1 MFRGLFVY
9 KILRFILLTEWGIF
23 GYSIVKMEEREKTM
37 NYIGPL
43 ILQVVLIALN
53 AIFASAEIAV
63 ISMNDTKLQRMA
75 KDGDA
80 RAKRLVALTDQPAK
94 FLATIQVAI
103 TLAGLLGS
111 AFAAENFA
119 GALVAAV
126 QDTGIG
132 VSVAVLE
139 TLAVFVITLVL
150 AYFNL
155 VFGELVPKRVGM
167 KKAEGLALGMS
178 GMLVGVSRFFAP
190 LVWLLTAST
199 NGILKLM
206 GINPEDEDETVSE
219 EEIYMMLEVGAE
231 KGTIDREET
240 EWIRNVFAFDDT
252 SVDEVCTHRVDVTAL
267 GLEETD
273 EEWKEIILQSRFTYY
288 PVYNEDQ
295 DDIVGILNTKDYFR
309 LADRSRETVL
319 AKAVTKPY
327 YVPETMKADVLF
339 RNMKKEKKH
348 FAVVLDEY
356 GGLSGVI
363 SMHDLMEL
371 LVGDLGEDEKEIV
384 TVSENTWKIN
394 GGASLDDVADVLEIK
409 LPVEEYDTFGG
420 YIFGVLGRIPDDGA
434 KFELEADG
442 MKIQVEKVENHRIID
457 TVVKYE
463 KVSEEKK
470 TEE

>member
-1 MFRGLFVY
+1 M
-9 KILRFILLTEWGIF
+9 
-23 GYSIVKMEEREKTM
+23 S
-37 NYIGPL
+37 YIGPL
-43 ILQVVLIALN
+43 LLQVVLIALN
-53 AIFASAEIAV
+53 AVFASAEIAV
-63 ISMNDTKLQRMA
+63 ISMNDTKLQKMA
-75 KDGDA
+75 KEGDN
-80 RAKRLVALTDQPAK
+80 RAKRLVSLTEQPTK
-94 FLATIQVAI
+94 FLSTIQVAI

-119 GALVAAV
+119 GALVEALQGAGV
-126 QDTGIG
+126 GI
-132 VSVAVLE
+132 SVAVLE
-139 TLAVFVITLVL
+139 TFAVFVITLVL

-178 GMLVGVSRFFAP
+178 GMLTMVSRFFAP
-190 LVWLLTAST
+190 LVWLLTVST
-199 NGILKLM
+199 NGILKLL

-231 KGTIDREET
+231 KGTIDKEET

-252 SVDEVCTHRVDVTAL
+252 SVEEVYTHRVDVTAL

-273 EEWKEIILQSRFTYY
+273 EEWKETILQSRYTYY
-288 PVYNEDQ
+288 PVYGEDQ
-295 DDIVGILNTKDYFR
+295 DDIVGVLNTKDYFR
-309 LADRSRETVL
+309 LEERSRETIM
-319 AKAVTKPY
+319 AKAVEKPY

-371 LVGDLGEDEKEIV
+371 LVGDLDEDDREIV
-384 TVSENTWKIN
+384 SVGENKWKIS
-394 GGASLDDVADVLEIK
+394 GSASLDDVAEELELK

-420 YIFGVLGRIPDDGA
+420 YIFGELGKIPDDGA
-434 KFELEADG
+434 EFLLEAGG
-442 MKIQVEKVENHRIID
+442 MKIQVEKVENHRVID
-457 TVVKYE
+457 TLVSRE
-463 KVSEEKK
+463 KRVPVENPEEV
-470 TEE
+470 

>member
-1 MFRGLFVY
+1 MVS
-9 KILRFILLTEWGIF
+9 LTE
-23 GYSIVKMEEREKTM
+23 
-37 NYIGPL
+37 
-43 ILQVVLIALN
+43 
-53 AIFASAEIAV
+53 
-63 ISMNDTKLQRMA
+63 
-75 KDGDA
+75 
-80 RAKRLVALTDQPAK
+80 QPTK
-94 FLATIQVAI
+94 FLSTIQVAI

-119 GALVAAV
+119 GALVAAA
-126 QDTGIG
+126 QGTGI
-132 VSVAVLE
+132 SVAVLE
-139 TLAVFVITLVL
+139 TLAVFIITLIL

-178 GMLVGVSRFFAP
+178 GMLTMVSRFFAP

-199 NGILKLM
+199 NGILKLL

-267 GLEETD
+267 GLEESD

-288 PVYNEDQ
+288 PVYREDQ
-295 DDIVGILNTKDYFR
+295 DDIVGVLNTKDYFR
-309 LADRSRETVL
+309 LEDKSRKNILTG
-319 AKAVTKPY
+319 AVEKPY

-339 RNMKKEKKH
+339 RNMKKERKH

-371 LVGDLGEDEKEIV
+371 LVGDLDADEKEIV
-384 TVSENTWKIN
+384 AVGENTWKIS
-394 GGASLDDVADVLEIK
+394 GSASLDDVAEELELK
-409 LPVEEYDTFGG
+409 LPVEDYDTFGG
-420 YIFGVLGRIPDDGA
+420 YIFGELGKIPDDGA
-434 KFELEADG
+434 KFVLETDG

-457 TVVKYE
+457 TVVQYE
-463 KVSEEKK
+463 KVVPVENSEEV
-470 TEE
+470 

>member
-1 MFRGLFVY
+1 MSY
-9 KILRFILLTEWGIF
+9 
-23 GYSIVKMEEREKTM
+23 M
-37 NYIGPL
+37 GPL

-63 ISMNDTKLQRMA
+63 ISMNDTKLQKMA
-75 KDGDA
+75 KEGDA
-80 RAKRLVALTDQPAK
+80 RAKRLVTLTEQPTK
-94 FLATIQVAI
+94 FLSTIQVAI

-119 GALVAAV
+119 GALVAV
-126 QDTGIG
+126 MQGTGVGI
-132 VSVAVLE
+132 STAVLE
-139 TLAVFVITLVL
+139 TFAVFVITLVL

-167 KKAEGLALGMS
+167 KKAEGLALSIS
-178 GMLVGVSRFFAP
+178 GMLTMVSKFFAP
-190 LVWLLTAST
+190 LVWLLTVST
-199 NGILKLM
+199 NGILKLL

-231 KGTIDREET
+231 KGTIDKEET

-267 GLEETD
+267 GLEESD
-273 EEWKEIILQSRFTYY
+273 AEWKETILQSRFTYY
-288 PVYNEDQ
+288 PVYQEDQ
-295 DDIVGILNTKDYFR
+295 DDIVGVLNTKDYFR
-309 LADRSRETVL
+309 LEDKSRENILT
-319 AKAVTKPY
+319 KAVEKPY

-339 RNMKKEKKH
+339 HNMKKERKH
-348 FAVVLDEY
+348 FAIVLDEY

-371 LVGDLGEDEKEIV
+371 LVGNLDTDEKEIV
-384 TVSENTWKIN
+384 AAGENTWKIS
-394 GGASLDDVADVLEIK
+394 GGASLDDVAEELEIK

-420 YIFGVLGRIPDDGA
+420 YIFGELGKIPDDGT
-434 KFELEADG
+434 KFMLEAGG
-442 MKIQVEKVENHRIID
+442 MKIQVEKVANHRIID
-457 TVVKYE
+457 TIVNYE
-463 KVSEEKK
+463 KPMEEKI

>member
-1 MFRGLFVY
+1 M
-9 KILRFILLTEWGIF
+9 
-23 GYSIVKMEEREKTM
+23 S
-37 NYIGPL
+37 YIGPL

-63 ISMNDTKLQRMA
+63 ISINDTKLQKMA
-75 KDGDA
+75 KEGDV
-80 RAKRLVALTDQPAK
+80 RAKRLAALTEQPTK
-94 FLATIQVAI
+94 FLSTIQVAI

-119 GALVAAV
+119 GALVAV
-126 QDTGIG
+126 MQGTGVGI
-132 VSVAVLE
+132 STAVLE
-139 TLAVFVITLVL
+139 TFAVFVITLVL

-167 KKAEGLALGMS
+167 KKAEGLALSIS
-178 GMLVGVSRFFAP
+178 GMLTMVSKFFAP
-190 LVWLLTAST
+190 LVWLLTVST
-199 NGILKLM
+199 NGILKLL

-231 KGTIDREET
+231 KGTIDKEET

-267 GLEETD
+267 GLEESD
-273 EEWKEIILQSRFTYY
+273 AEWKETILQSRFTYY
-288 PVYNEDQ
+288 PVYQEDQ
-295 DDIVGILNTKDYFR
+295 DDIVGVLNTKDYFR
-309 LADRSRETVL
+309 LEDKSRENILT
-319 AKAVTKPY
+319 KAVEKPY

-339 RNMKKEKKH
+339 HNMKKERKH
-348 FAVVLDEY
+348 FAIVLDEY

-371 LVGDLGEDEKEIV
+371 LVGDLDTDEKEIV
-384 TVSENTWKIN
+384 AVGENTWKIS
-394 GGASLDDVADVLEIK
+394 GSASLDDVAEELEIK

-420 YIFGVLGRIPDDGA
+420 YIFGELGKIPDDGT
-434 KFELEADG
+434 KFMLEAGG
-442 MKIQVEKVENHRIID
+442 MKIQVEKVANHRIID

-463 KVSEEKK
+463 KPVQET
-470 TEE
+470 TED

>member
-1 MFRGLFVY
+1 M
-9 KILRFILLTEWGIF
+9 
-23 GYSIVKMEEREKTM
+23 S
-37 NYIGPL
+37 YIGPL

-63 ISMNDTKLQRMA
+63 ISMNDTKLQKMA
-75 KDGDA
+75 KEGDV
-80 RAKRLVALTDQPAK
+80 RAKRLAALTEQPTK
-94 FLATIQVAI
+94 FLSTIQVAI

-119 GALVAAV
+119 GALVAAA
-126 QDTGIG
+126 QGTGIG
-132 VSVAVLE
+132 ISVAVLE
-139 TLAVFVITLVL
+139 TLAVFIITLIL

-178 GMLVGVSRFFAP
+178 GMLTMVSKFFAP
-190 LVWLLTAST
+190 LVWLLTVST
-199 NGILKLM
+199 NGILKLL

-252 SVDEVCTHRVDVTAL
+252 AVDEVCTHRVDVTAL
-267 GLEETD
+267 GLEESD
-273 EEWKEIILQSRFTYY
+273 AEWKETILQSRFTYY
-288 PVYNEDQ
+288 PVYQEDQ
-295 DDIVGILNTKDYFR
+295 DDIVGVLNTKDYFR
-309 LADRSRETVL
+309 LEDKSRETVL
-319 AKAVTKPY
+319 TKAVEKPY

-339 RNMKKEKKH
+339 HNMKKEKKH
-348 FAVVLDEY
+348 FAIVLDEY

-371 LVGDLGEDEKEIV
+371 LVGDLDTDEQEIV
-384 TVSENTWKIN
+384 AVGENTWKIS
-394 GGASLDDVADVLEIK
+394 GSASLDDVAEELQIK

-420 YIFGVLGRIPDDGA
+420 YIFGELGKIPDDGT
-434 KFELEADG
+434 KFVLEAGG
-442 MKIQVEKVENHRIID
+442 MKIQVEKVANHRIID
-457 TVVKYE
+457 TIVNYE
-463 KVSEEKK
+463 KPTEEKI

>member
-1 MFRGLFVY
+1 
-9 KILRFILLTEWGIF
+9 
-23 GYSIVKMEEREKTM
+23 M
-37 NYIGPL
+37 NYMGPL

-63 ISMNDTKLQRMA
+63 ISMNDTKLQKMA
-75 KDGDA
+75 KEGDA
-80 RAKRLVALTDQPAK
+80 RAKRLVALTEQPTK
-94 FLATIQVAI
+94 FLSTIQVAI

-119 GALVAAV
+119 GALVAAI
-126 QDTGIG
+126 QGTGVGI
-132 VSVAVLE
+132 SAAVLE
-139 TLAVFVITLVL
+139 TFAVFVITLVL

-178 GMLVGVSRFFAP
+178 GMLTMVSKFFAP

-199 NGILKLM
+199 NGILKLL

-231 KGTIDREET
+231 KGTIDKEET

-267 GLEETD
+267 GLEESD
-273 EEWKEIILQSRFTYY
+273 EEWKETILQSRFTYY
-288 PVYNEDQ
+288 PVYREDQ
-295 DDIVGILNTKDYFR
+295 DDIVGVLNTKDYFR
-309 LADRSRETVL
+309 LEEQNRENVL
-319 AKAVTKPY
+319 TKAVEKPY

-339 RNMKKEKKH
+339 HNMKKERKH

-371 LVGDLGEDEKEIV
+371 LVGDLDEDEKEIV
-384 TVSENTWKIN
+384 SVGENTWRIS
-394 GGASLDDVADVLEIK
+394 GGASLDDVAEELEIK

-420 YIFGVLGRIPDDGA
+420 YIFGELGKIPDDGA
-434 KFELEADG
+434 KFVLEAGG
-442 MKIQVEKVENHRIID
+442 MKIQVEKVENHRIIE

-463 KVSEEKK
+463 KPAEEQNM
-470 TEE
+470 EG

>member
-1 MFRGLFVY
+1 M
-9 KILRFILLTEWGIF
+9 
-23 GYSIVKMEEREKTM
+23 S
-37 NYIGPL
+37 YIGPL

-63 ISMNDTKLQRMA
+63 ISMNDTKLQKMA
-75 KDGDA
+75 KEGDA
-80 RAKRLVALTDQPAK
+80 RAKRLVALTEQPTK
-94 FLATIQVAI
+94 FLSTIQVAI

-119 GALVAAV
+119 GALVAAI
-126 QDTGIG
+126 QGTGVGI
-132 VSVAVLE
+132 SAAVLE
-139 TLAVFVITLVL
+139 TFAVFVITLVL

-178 GMLVGVSRFFAP
+178 GMLTMVSKFFAP

-199 NGILKLM
+199 NGILKLL

-231 KGTIDREET
+231 KGTIDKEET

-267 GLEETD
+267 GLEESD
-273 EEWKEIILQSRFTYY
+273 EEWKETILQSRFTYY
-288 PVYNEDQ
+288 PVYREDQ
-295 DDIVGILNTKDYFR
+295 DDIVGVLNTKDYFR
-309 LADRSRETVL
+309 LEEQSRENVL
-319 AKAVTKPY
+319 TKAVEKPY

-339 RNMKKEKKH
+339 HNMKKERKH

-371 LVGDLGEDEKEIV
+371 LVGDLNEDEKEIV
-384 TVSENTWKIN
+384 SVGENTWRIS
-394 GGASLDDVADVLEIK
+394 GGASLDDVAEELEIK

-420 YIFGVLGRIPDDGA
+420 YIFGELGKIPDDGA
-434 KFELEADG
+434 KFVLEAGG
-442 MKIQVEKVENHRIID
+442 MKIQVEKVENHRIIE

-463 KVSEEKK
+463 KPAEEQNM
-470 TEE
+470 EG

>member
-1 MFRGLFVY
+1 
-9 KILRFILLTEWGIF
+9 
-23 GYSIVKMEEREKTM
+23 M
-37 NYIGPL
+37 NYMGPL

-63 ISMNDTKLQRMA
+63 ISMNDTKLQKMA
-75 KDGDA
+75 KEGDA
-80 RAKRLVALTDQPAK
+80 RAKRLVALTEQPTK
-94 FLATIQVAI
+94 FLSTIQVAI

-119 GALVAAV
+119 GALVAAI
-126 QDTGIG
+126 QGTGVGI
-132 VSVAVLE
+132 SAAVLE
-139 TLAVFVITLVL
+139 TFAVFVITLVL

-178 GMLVGVSRFFAP
+178 GMLTMVSKFFAP

-199 NGILKLM
+199 NGILKLL

-231 KGTIDREET
+231 KGTIDKEET

-267 GLEETD
+267 GLEESD
-273 EEWKEIILQSRFTYY
+273 EEWKETILQSRFTYY
-288 PVYNEDQ
+288 PVYREDQ
-295 DDIVGILNTKDYFR
+295 DDIVGVLNTKDYFR
-309 LADRSRETVL
+309 LEEQSRENVL
-319 AKAVTKPY
+319 TKAVEKPY

-339 RNMKKEKKH
+339 HNMKKERKH

-371 LVGDLGEDEKEIV
+371 LVGDLDADEKEIV
-384 TVSENTWKIN
+384 AVGEITWKIS
-394 GGASLDDVADVLEIK
+394 GGASLDDVAEELEIK

-420 YIFGVLGRIPDDGA
+420 YIFGELGKIPDDGA
-434 KFELEADG
+434 KFVLEAGG
-442 MKIQVEKVENHRIID
+442 MKIQVEKVENHRIIE

-463 KVSEEKK
+463 KPAEEQNM
-470 TEE
+470 EG

>member
-1 MFRGLFVY
+1 M
-9 KILRFILLTEWGIF
+9 
-23 GYSIVKMEEREKTM
+23 
-37 NYIGPL
+37 YIGPL
-43 ILQVVLIALN
+43 LLQVVLIGLN
-53 AIFASAEIAV
+53 AVFASAEIAV
-63 ISMNDTKLQRMA
+63 ISMNDTKLQKMA
-75 KDGDA
+75 KDGDG
-80 RAKRLVALTDQPAK
+80 RAKRLVALTEQPTK
-94 FLATIQVAI
+94 FLSTIQVAI

-119 GALVAAV
+119 GALVEAV
-126 QDTGIG
+126 QETGVGI
-132 VSVAVLE
+132 SVAVLE
-139 TLAVFVITLVL
+139 TLAVFIITLVL

-178 GMLVGVSRFFAP
+178 GMLTMVSKFFAP

-199 NGILKLM
+199 NGILKIL
-206 GINPEDEDETVSE
+206 GIDPEDEDETVSE

-252 SVDEVCTHRVDVTAL
+252 AVDEVCTHRVDVTAL

-273 EEWKEIILQSRFTYY
+273 EEWQEVILQSRFTYY
-288 PVYNEDQ
+288 PVYGEDQ
-295 DDIVGILNTKDYFR
+295 DDIVGVLNTKDYFR
-309 LADRSRETVL
+309 LQDRSRENIL
-319 AKAVTKPY
+319 AQAVEKPY

-339 RNMKKEKKH
+339 RNMKKEKKY

-371 LVGDLGEDEKEIV
+371 LVGDLDEDEKEIIAV
-384 TVSENTWKIN
+384 GENTWKIS
-394 GGASLDDVADVLEIK
+394 GGASLDDVAEELEIK

-420 YIFGVLGRIPDDGA
+420 YIFGELGHIPEDGA
-434 KFELEADG
+434 KFLLEADG
-442 MKIQVEKVENHRIID
+442 MEIQVERVENHRVID
-457 TVVKYE
+457 TVVKCE
-463 KVSEEKK
+463 KPVEQGMEE
-470 TEE
+470 

>member
-1 MFRGLFVY
+1 MHY
-9 KILRFILLTEWGIF
+9 
-23 GYSIVKMEEREKTM
+23 M
-37 NYIGPL
+37 GPL
-43 ILQVVLIALN
+43 LLQVALIALN

-63 ISMNDTKLQRMA
+63 ISMNDAKLQKMA
-75 KDGDA
+75 KEGDA
-80 RAKRLVALTDQPAK
+80 RAKRLVTLTEQPTK
-94 FLATIQVAI
+94 FLSTIQVAI

-126 QDTGIG
+126 QERGVGI
-132 VSVAVLE
+132 SVAVLE
-139 TLAVFVITLVL
+139 TLAVFIITLVL

-178 GMLVGVSRFFAP
+178 GMLTMVSRFFAP

-199 NGILKLM
+199 NGILRIL
-206 GINPEDEDETVSE
+206 GINPEDEDDAVSE

-231 KGTIDREET
+231 KGTIDKEET

-252 SVDEVCTHRVDVTAL
+252 AVEEVCTHRVDVTAL
-267 GLEETD
+267 GLKESD
-273 EEWKEIILQSRFTYY
+273 EEWKETILQSRFTYY
-288 PVYNEDQ
+288 PIYQEDQ
-295 DDIVGILNTKDYFR
+295 DDIVWVLNTKDYFR
-309 LADRSRETVL
+309 LEDRSRENIL
-319 AKAVTKPY
+319 AKAVEKPY

-363 SMHDLMEL
+363 SMYDLMEL
-371 LVGDLGEDEKEIV
+371 LMGELDADEKEIV
-384 TVSENTWKIN
+384 AVGENTWKIS
-394 GGASLDDVADVLEIK
+394 GGASLDDVAEALEIK

-420 YIFGVLGRIPDDGA
+420 YIFGILGRIPEDGT
-434 KFELEADG
+434 KSELRADG
-442 MKIQVEKVENHRIID
+442 MHIFVERIENHRILD
-457 TVVKYE
+457 TLVKKDAAVSME
-463 KVSEEKK
+463 KSDEE
-470 TEE
+470 

>member
-1 MFRGLFVY
+1 MSYMGP
-9 KILRFILLTEWGIF
+9 IL
-23 GYSIVKMEEREKTM
+23 
-37 NYIGPL
+37 
-43 ILQVVLIALN
+43 LQVVLIGLN

-63 ISMNDTKLQRMA
+63 ISMNDTKLQKMA
-75 KDGDA
+75 KEGDA
-80 RAKRLVALTDQPAK
+80 RAKRLVSLTEQPTK
-94 FLATIQVAI
+94 FLSTIQVAI

-119 GALVAAV
+119 GALVTAIRG
-126 QDTGIG
+126 TGVGI
-132 VSVAVLE
+132 SAAVLE
-139 TLAVFVITLVL
+139 TFAVFVITLIL

-178 GMLVGVSRFFAP
+178 GMLTMVSRFFAP

-199 NGILKLM
+199 NGILKLL
-206 GINPEDEDETVSE
+206 GIDPEDEDEVVSE

-252 SVDEVCTHRVDVTAL
+252 PVEEVCTHRVDVTAL

-273 EEWKEIILQSRFTYY
+273 EEWKKIILQSRFTYY
-288 PVYNEDQ
+288 PVYKEDQ
-295 DDIVGILNTKDYFR
+295 DDIVGVLNTKDYFR
-309 LADRSRETVL
+309 LEDKSRENIL
-319 AKAVTKPY
+319 KKAVEKPY

-339 RNMKKEKKH
+339 RNMKREKKH

-371 LVGDLGEDEKEIV
+371 LVGELNEEDKEII
-384 TVSENTWKIN
+384 TVDENTWKIS
-394 GGASLDDVADVLEIK
+394 GGASLDDVAEELELK

-420 YIFGVLGRIPDDGA
+420 YIFGELGKIPDDGA
-434 KFELEADG
+434 KFVLEAGG

-457 TVVKYE
+457 TIVRRENVVPVE
-463 KVSEEKK
+463 NSEEV
-470 TEE
+470 

>member
-1 MFRGLFVY
+1 MR
-9 KILRFILLTEWGIF
+9 
-23 GYSIVKMEEREKTM
+23 
-37 NYIGPL
+37 YIGPL
-43 ILQVVLIALN
+43 ILQVVLIGLN

-63 ISMNDTKLQRMA
+63 ISMNDNKLQKMA
-75 KDGDA
+75 KEGDG
-80 RAKRLVALTDQPAK
+80 RAKRLVSLTEQPTK
-94 FLATIQVAI
+94 FLSTIQVAI

-119 GALVAAV
+119 DALVEAV
-126 QDTGIG
+126 QGIG
-132 VSVAVLE
+132 VGISAAVLE
-139 TLAVFVITLVL
+139 TLAVFVITLIL

-178 GMLVGVSRFFAP
+178 GMLTMVSRFFAP
-190 LVWLLTAST
+190 LVWLLTVST
-199 NGILKLM
+199 NGILKLL
-206 GINPEDEDETVSE
+206 GIDPEDEDEVVSE

-267 GLEETD
+267 GLEESD

-288 PVYNEDQ
+288 PVYQEDQ
-295 DDIVGILNTKDYFR
+295 DDIIGVLNTKDYFR
-309 LADRSRETVL
+309 LEDRSRKNVL
-319 AKAVTKPY
+319 AKAVEKPY

-339 RNMKKEKKH
+339 RNMKKERKH

-371 LVGDLGEDEKEIV
+371 LVGEFDEEKREIIP
-384 TVSENTWKIN
+384 VSENTWKIS
-394 GGASLDDVADVLEIK
+394 GSASLDDVSEELELK

-420 YIFGVLGRIPDDGA
+420 YIFGELGSIPDDGA
-434 KFELEADG
+434 KFVLETG
-442 MKIQVEKVENHRIID
+442 GL
-457 TVVKYE
+457 
-463 KVSEEKK
+463 
-470 TEE
+470 

>member
-1 MFRGLFVY
+1 M
-9 KILRFILLTEWGIF
+9 
-23 GYSIVKMEEREKTM
+23 S
-37 NYIGPL
+37 YIGPL
-43 ILQVVLIALN
+43 LLQVVLIALN

-63 ISMNDTKLQRMA
+63 ISMNDTKLQKMA
-75 KDGDA
+75 KEGDA
-80 RAKRLVALTDQPAK
+80 RAKRLVALTEQPTK
-94 FLATIQVAI
+94 FLSTIQVAI

-119 GALVAAV
+119 GALVAAI
-126 QDTGIG
+126 QGTGVGI
-132 VSVAVLE
+132 SAAVLE
-139 TLAVFVITLVL
+139 TFAVFVITLVL

-178 GMLVGVSRFFAP
+178 GMLTMVSKFFAP

-199 NGILKLM
+199 NGILKLL

-231 KGTIDREET
+231 KGTIDKEET

-267 GLEETD
+267 GLEESD
-273 EEWKEIILQSRFTYY
+273 EEWKETILQSRFTYY
-288 PVYNEDQ
+288 PVYREDQ
-295 DDIVGILNTKDYFR
+295 DDIVGVLNTKDYFR
-309 LADRSRETVL
+309 LEEQSRENVL
-319 AKAVTKPY
+319 TKAVEKPY

-339 RNMKKEKKH
+339 HNMKKERKH

-371 LVGDLGEDEKEIV
+371 LVGDLDEDEKEIV
-384 TVSENTWKIN
+384 PVGENTWRIS
-394 GGASLDDVADVLEIK
+394 GGASLDDVAEELEIK

-420 YIFGVLGRIPDDGA
+420 YIFGELGKIPDDGA
-434 KFELEADG
+434 KFVLEVGG
-442 MKIQVEKVENHRIID
+442 MKIQVEKVENHRIIE

-463 KVSEEKK
+463 KPAEEQNM
-470 TEE
+470 EG

>member
-1 MFRGLFVY
+1 M
-9 KILRFILLTEWGIF
+9 
-23 GYSIVKMEEREKTM
+23 S
-37 NYIGPL
+37 YIGPL

-63 ISMNDTKLQRMA
+63 ISMNDTKLQKMA
-75 KDGDA
+75 KEGDA
-80 RAKRLVALTDQPAK
+80 RAKRLVTLTEQPTK
-94 FLATIQVAI
+94 FLSTIQVAI

-119 GALVAAV
+119 GALVAV
-126 QDTGIG
+126 MQGTEVGI
-132 VSVAVLE
+132 STAVLE
-139 TLAVFVITLVL
+139 TFAVFVITLVL

-167 KKAEGLALGMS
+167 KKAEGLALSIS
-178 GMLVGVSRFFAP
+178 GMLTMVSKFFAP
-190 LVWLLTAST
+190 LVWLLTVST
-199 NGILKLM
+199 NGILKLL

-267 GLEETD
+267 GLEESD
-273 EEWKEIILQSRFTYY
+273 AEWKETILQSRFTYY
-288 PVYNEDQ
+288 PVYQEDQ
-295 DDIVGILNTKDYFR
+295 DDIVGVLNTKDYFR
-309 LADRSRETVL
+309 LEDKSRENILT
-319 AKAVTKPY
+319 KAVEKPY

-339 RNMKKEKKH
+339 HNMKKERKH
-348 FAVVLDEY
+348 FAIVLDEY

-371 LVGDLGEDEKEIV
+371 LVGNLDADEKEIV
-384 TVSENTWKIN
+384 AVGENTWKIS
-394 GGASLDDVADVLEIK
+394 GGASLDDVAEELEIK

-420 YIFGVLGRIPDDGA
+420 YIFGELGKIPDDGT
-434 KFELEADG
+434 KFMLEAGG
-442 MKIQVEKVENHRIID
+442 MKIQVEKVANHRIID
-457 TVVKYE
+457 TIVNYE
-463 KVSEEKK
+463 KPTEEKN

>member
-1 MFRGLFVY
+1 MSY
-9 KILRFILLTEWGIF
+9 
-23 GYSIVKMEEREKTM
+23 M
-37 NYIGPL
+37 GPL

-63 ISMNDTKLQRMA
+63 ISMNDTKLQKMA
-75 KDGDA
+75 KEGDA
-80 RAKRLVALTDQPAK
+80 RAKRLVALTEQPTK
-94 FLATIQVAI
+94 FLSTIQVAI

-119 GALVAAV
+119 GALVAAI
-126 QDTGIG
+126 QGTGVGI
-132 VSVAVLE
+132 SAAVLE
-139 TLAVFVITLVL
+139 TFAVFVITLIL

-178 GMLVGVSRFFAP
+178 GMLTMVSKFFAP

-199 NGILKLM
+199 NGILKLL
-206 GINPEDEDETVSE
+206 GINPEDEDEIVSE

-267 GLEETD
+267 GLEESD
-273 EEWKEIILQSRFTYY
+273 EEWKETILQSRFTYY
-288 PVYNEDQ
+288 PVYREDQ
-295 DDIVGILNTKDYFR
+295 DDIVGVLNTKDYFR
-309 LADRSRETVL
+309 LEDKSRENIL
-319 AKAVTKPY
+319 AKAVEKPY

-339 RNMKKEKKH
+339 HNMKKERKH

-371 LVGDLGEDEKEIV
+371 LVGDLDADEKEIV
-384 TVSENTWKIN
+384 PVGENTWKIS
-394 GGASLDDVADVLEIK
+394 GGASLDDVSEELELK

-420 YIFGVLGRIPDDGA
+420 YIFGELGKIPDDGA
-434 KFELEADG
+434 KFVLEAGG

-457 TVVKYE
+457 TVVSRE
-463 KVSEEKK
+463 KVVPVENSEEV
-470 TEE
+470 

>member
-1 MFRGLFVY
+1 MSY
-9 KILRFILLTEWGIF
+9 
-23 GYSIVKMEEREKTM
+23 M
-37 NYIGPL
+37 GPL
-43 ILQVVLIALN
+43 LLQVVLIGLN

-63 ISMNDTKLQRMA
+63 ISMNDTKLQKMA
-75 KDGDA
+75 KEGDT
-80 RAKRLVALTDQPAK
+80 RAKRLVALTEQPTK
-94 FLATIQVAI
+94 FLSTIQVAI

-119 GALVAAV
+119 GALVAAI
-126 QDTGIG
+126 QGTGVGI
-132 VSVAVLE
+132 SAAVLE
-139 TLAVFVITLVL
+139 TFAVFVITLIL

-178 GMLVGVSRFFAP
+178 GMLTMVSKFFAP

-199 NGILKLM
+199 NGILRLL

-267 GLEETD
+267 GLEESD

-295 DDIVGILNTKDYFR
+295 DDIVGVLNTKDYFR
-309 LADRSRETVL
+309 LEDKSRENIL
-319 AKAVTKPY
+319 AKAVEKPY

-339 RNMKKEKKH
+339 HNMKKERKH

-371 LVGDLGEDEKEIV
+371 LVGDLDADVKEIV
-384 TVSENTWKIN
+384 AIGENTWKIN
-394 GGASLDDVADVLEIK
+394 GGASLDDVAEELELK

-420 YIFGVLGRIPDDGA
+420 YIFGELGKIPDDGA
-434 KFELEADG
+434 KFVLEAGG
-442 MKIQVEKVENHRIID
+442 MKIRVEKVENHRIID
-457 TVVKYE
+457 TVVSRE
-463 KVSEEKK
+463 KMVPVENSDEV
-470 TEE
+470 

>member
-1 MFRGLFVY
+1 
-9 KILRFILLTEWGIF
+9 
-23 GYSIVKMEEREKTM
+23 M
-37 NYIGPL
+37 NPIGPL

-63 ISMNDTKLQRMA
+63 ISMNDTKLQKMA
-75 KDGDA
+75 KEGDV
-80 RAKRLVALTDQPAK
+80 RAKRLVALTEQPTK
-94 FLATIQVAI
+94 FLSTIQVAI

-119 GALVAAV
+119 GALADALKG
-126 QDTGIG
+126 TGIG
-132 VSVAVLE
+132 VSAAVLE
-139 TLAVFVITLVL
+139 TFAVFVITLVL

-178 GMLVGVSRFFAP
+178 GMLTMVSKFFAP
-190 LVWLLTAST
+190 LVWFLTAST
-199 NGILKLM
+199 NGMLKLL
-206 GINPEDEDETVSE
+206 GINPEEEDETVSE

-231 KGTIDREET
+231 KGTIDKEET

-252 SVDEVCTHRVDVTAL
+252 SVEEVCTHRVDVTAL
-267 GLEETD
+267 GLEESD
-273 EEWKEIILQSRFTYY
+273 AEWKETILQSRFTYY
-288 PVYNEDQ
+288 PIYKEDH
-295 DDIVGILNTKDYFR
+295 DDIVGVLYTKDYFR
-309 LADRSRETVL
+309 LEDKSRENIM
-319 AKAVTKPY
+319 AKAVRKPY

-371 LVGDLGEDEKEIV
+371 LVGDFNEDEKEIV
-384 TVSENTWKIN
+384 AVSETMWKIS
-394 GGASLDDVADVLEIK
+394 GSASLDDVAEKLERK

-420 YIFGVLGRIPDDGA
+420 YIFGELGKIPDDGT
-434 KFELEADG
+434 KFMLEADG
-442 MKIQVEKVENHRIID
+442 MQIQVEKVEGHRIIE
-457 TVVKYE
+457 TIVRCE
-463 KVSEEKK
+463 KSAEPTE

>member
-1 MFRGLFVY
+1 MSY
-9 KILRFILLTEWGIF
+9 
-23 GYSIVKMEEREKTM
+23 M
-37 NYIGPL
+37 GPL

-63 ISMNDTKLQRMA
+63 ISMNDTKLQKMA
-75 KDGDA
+75 KEGDA
-80 RAKRLVALTDQPAK
+80 RAKRLVTLTEQPTK
-94 FLATIQVAI
+94 FLSTIQVAI

-119 GALVAAV
+119 GALVAV
-126 QDTGIG
+126 MQGTGVGI
-132 VSVAVLE
+132 STAVLE
-139 TLAVFVITLVL
+139 TFAVFVITLVL

-167 KKAEGLALGMS
+167 KKAEGLALSIS
-178 GMLVGVSRFFAP
+178 GMLTMVSKFFAP
-190 LVWLLTAST
+190 LVWLLTVST
-199 NGILKLM
+199 NGILKLL

-267 GLEETD
+267 GLEESD
-273 EEWKEIILQSRFTYY
+273 AEWKETILQSRFTYY
-288 PVYNEDQ
+288 PVYREDQ
-295 DDIVGILNTKDYFR
+295 DDIVGVLNTKDYFR
-309 LADRSRETVL
+309 LEDRSRENIL
-319 AKAVTKPY
+319 AKAVEKPY

-339 RNMKKEKKH
+339 HNMKKERKH

-371 LVGDLGEDEKEIV
+371 LVGHLDADEKEIV
-384 TVSENTWKIN
+384 AVGENTWKIS
-394 GGASLDDVADVLEIK
+394 GGASLDDVAEELEIK

-420 YIFGVLGRIPDDGA
+420 YIFGELGKIPDDGT
-434 KFELEADG
+434 KFMLEAGG
-442 MKIQVEKVENHRIID
+442 MKIQVEKVANHRIID
-457 TVVKYE
+457 TIVNYE
-463 KVSEEKK
+463 KPMEEKI

>member
-1 MFRGLFVY
+1 
-9 KILRFILLTEWGIF
+9 
-23 GYSIVKMEEREKTM
+23 M
-37 NYIGPL
+37 NYMGPL

-63 ISMNDTKLQRMA
+63 ISMNDTKLQKMA
-75 KDGDA
+75 KEGDA
-80 RAKRLVALTDQPAK
+80 RAKRLVALTEQPTK
-94 FLATIQVAI
+94 FLSTIQVAI

-119 GALVAAV
+119 GALVAAI
-126 QDTGIG
+126 QGTGVGI
-132 VSVAVLE
+132 SAAVLE
-139 TLAVFVITLVL
+139 TFAVFVITLVL

-178 GMLVGVSRFFAP
+178 GMLTMVSKFFAP

-199 NGILKLM
+199 NGILKLL

-231 KGTIDREET
+231 KGTIDKEET

-267 GLEETD
+267 GLEESD
-273 EEWKEIILQSRFTYY
+273 EEWKETILQSRFTYY
-288 PVYNEDQ
+288 PVYREDQ
-295 DDIVGILNTKDYFR
+295 DDIVGVLNTKDYFR
-309 LADRSRETVL
+309 LEEQSRENVL
-319 AKAVTKPY
+319 TKAVEKPY

-339 RNMKKEKKH
+339 HNMKKERKH

-371 LVGDLGEDEKEIV
+371 LVGDLDEDEKEIV
-384 TVSENTWKIN
+384 SVGENTWRIS
-394 GGASLDDVADVLEIK
+394 GGASLDDVAEELEIK

-420 YIFGVLGRIPDDGA
+420 YIFGELGKIPDDGA
-434 KFELEADG
+434 KFVLEAGG
-442 MKIQVEKVENHRIID
+442 MKIQVEKVENHRIIE

-463 KVSEEKK
+463 KPAEEQNM
-470 TEE
+470 EG

>member
-1 MFRGLFVY
+1 M
-9 KILRFILLTEWGIF
+9 
-23 GYSIVKMEEREKTM
+23 S
-37 NYIGPL
+37 YIGPIL
-43 ILQVVLIALN
+43 LQVVLIGLN

-63 ISMNDTKLQRMA
+63 ISMNDTKLQKMA
-75 KDGDA
+75 KEGDS
-80 RAKRLVALTDQPAK
+80 RAKRLVALTEQPTK
-94 FLATIQVAI
+94 FLSTIQVAI

-119 GALVAAV
+119 GALVEAV
-126 QDTGIG
+126 QGTGVGI
-132 VSVAVLE
+132 SVAVLE
-139 TLAVFVITLVL
+139 TLAVFIITLIL

-178 GMLVGVSRFFAP
+178 GMLTMVSKFFAP

-199 NGILKLM
+199 NGILKLL
-206 GINPEDEDETVSE
+206 GIDPEDEDEVVSE

-252 SVDEVCTHRVDVTAL
+252 AVDEVCTHRVDVTAL
-267 GLEETD
+267 GLEESD
-273 EEWKEIILQSRFTYY
+273 AEWKETILQSRFTYY
-288 PVYNEDQ
+288 PVYKEDQ

-309 LADRSRETVL
+309 LEDRSRENVL
-319 AKAVTKPY
+319 KKAVEKPY
-327 YVPETMKADVLF
+327 YVPEAMKADVLF
-339 RNMKKEKKH
+339 RNMKKERKH

-371 LVGDLGEDEKEIV
+371 LVGDFNEEEKEIV
-384 TVSENTWKIN
+384 SVGENTWKIS
-394 GGASLDDVADVLEIK
+394 GSASLDDVAEELELK

-420 YIFGVLGRIPDDGA
+420 YIFGELGKIPDDGA
-434 KFELEADG
+434 AFILEAGG

-457 TVVKYE
+457 TVVSRE
-463 KVSEEKK
+463 KVVPVENSEEV
-470 TEE
+470 

>member
-1 MFRGLFVY
+1 
-9 KILRFILLTEWGIF
+9 
-23 GYSIVKMEEREKTM
+23 
-37 NYIGPL
+37 
-43 ILQVVLIALN
+43 
-53 AIFASAEIAV
+53 
-63 ISMNDTKLQRMA
+63 MNDTKLQKMA
-75 KDGDA
+75 KEGDA
-80 RAKRLVALTDQPAK
+80 RAKRLVALTEQPTK
-94 FLATIQVAI
+94 FLSTIQVAI

-119 GALVAAV
+119 GALVAAI
-126 QDTGIG
+126 QGTGVGI
-132 VSVAVLE
+132 SAAVLE
-139 TLAVFVITLVL
+139 TFAVFVITLIL

-178 GMLVGVSRFFAP
+178 GMLTMVSKFFAP

-199 NGILKLM
+199 NGILKLL

-267 GLEETD
+267 GLEESD
-273 EEWKEIILQSRFTYY
+273 EEWKETILQSRFTYY
-288 PVYNEDQ
+288 PVYREDQ
-295 DDIVGILNTKDYFR
+295 DDIVGVLNTKDYFR
-309 LADRSRETVL
+309 LEDKSRENIL
-319 AKAVTKPY
+319 AKAVEKPY

-339 RNMKKEKKH
+339 HNMKKERKH

-371 LVGDLGEDEKEIV
+371 LVGDLDADEKEIV
-384 TVSENTWKIN
+384 PVGENTWKIS
-394 GGASLDDVADVLEIK
+394 GGASLDDVSEELELK

-420 YIFGVLGRIPDDGA
+420 YIFGELGKIPDDGA
-434 KFELEADG
+434 KFVLEAGG

-457 TVVKYE
+457 TVVSRE
-463 KVSEEKK
+463 KVVPVENSEEV
-470 TEE
+470 